1 MLFSAGTVEIKCPIK
16 HQFSQS
22 GGLWTPE
29 FSLSLSL
36 CSSPSPDKALPAPA
50 EALSDPSPSF
60 PSG

>member
-1 MLFSAGTVEIKCPIK
+1 MLFSAGTAEIKCPIK

-29 FSLSLSL
+29 FSLSL